1 MSSIHSPFEMVLKTN
16 SKTFITLISTPVFTH
31 RHEFLTY
38 CQKME
43 RPHVLH
49 IFLQSWYQDN
59 QGTMRGQT
67 LKGEKL

>member
-1 MSSIHSPFEMVLKTN
+1 MRF
-16 SKTFITLISTPVFTH
+16 FICDPLAK
-31 RHEFLTY
+31 
-38 CQKME
+38 QKALQIME
-43 RPHVLH
+43 HPRVLH